1 MKKYLSIFVLAV
13 AISSCSDTVVVK
25 NVPDGSSSAP
35 PVSGFYKKR
44 VLIEDYTGTWCGNCP
59 RVAYAIEQ
67 AMVQSDK
74 VVPVAIHNG
83 FDPYDFA
90 GIAPLKDLISP
101 NDALQLPQ
109 SRLNRTSTWT
119 FPEPIYLSEAF
130 NLTGNNCGVGLAMNS
145 TVTNGTI
152 DLTVKLRFAQDY
164 SNIKLVVLVLE
175 SGLIHNQTNYTNY
188 FGPGTTPTIANYE
201 HNHVLRVPLTDIM
214 GDPLTGSTTV
224 GQTITRNFN
233 LAVPSIIS
241 NPNNMSFVAFL
252 VDENN
257 AAINVRAAEPNE
269 NQVFEVNP

>member
-1 MKKYLSIFVLAV
+1 MKKYLLIFAF
-13 AISSCSDTVVVK
+13 AIGLSSCSDTVVVK
-25 NVPDGSSSAP
+25 NVPDGSSTAP
-35 PVSGFYKKR
+35 PVTGFYKKR

-67 AMVQSDK
+67 AMNQNDK
-74 VVPVAIHNG
+74 IVPVAIHNG

-109 SRLNRTSTWT
+109 SRLNRTSMWT

-145 TVTNGTI
+145 TVTNVAI
-152 DLTVKLRFAQDY
+152 DLTVNLKFAQDY

-188 FGPGTTPTIANYE
+188 FGPGTTPNYANYV
-201 HNHVLRVPLTDIM
+201 HNHVLRVPLTNIM
-214 GDPLTGSTTV
+214 GDALTGSTTV
-224 GQTITRNFN
+224 GQTISRNFN
-233 LAVPSIIS
+233 LAMPSNIA
-241 NPNNMSFVAFL
+241 NANNISFVAFL